1 VKLGVAA
8 QRIEQGSTRCR
19 NSLTS
24 YDFDVGKVYAA
35 HWRRAAVLDFVMP
48 GFESMRVQPTLWTL
62 WLQLGGGVDWCDG
75 VLGWQGPTWLG
86 GGLCFMRRAA
96 ADVWGVLGQQPATC
110 TTLLGK

>member
-8 QRIEQGSTRCR
+8 QRIEQGSTCCR

-35 HWRRAAVLDFVMP
+35 DWRRAAVLDFVIP
-48 GFESMRVQPTLWTL
+48 GFESMRVQPTL

-75 VLGWQGPTWLG
+75 VLGWG
-86 GGLCFMRRAA
+86 GKVPHGRGEVYISCEVQPQMS
-96 ADVWGVLGQQPATC
+96 GVY
-110 TTLLGK
+110 